1 MTYSLKQNARVA
13 GVLYLLMGL
22 TGAFGIMYVPSQI
35 FVWDNATTTA
45 QNILAQESLFR
56 LGILSQLASQV
67 LFIFLV
73 LSLYRLLK
81 NVNESYAK
89 QLVALVFVG
98 VPIGFLNMLN
108 QLAALILLSDADFL
122 KPFDPEQITAL
133 TMTFLKLYEQGI
145 TIVQVFWGLWLI
157 PFGLLVYRS
166 AFIPRILGIIL
177 VVGGVGYVLSSITG
191 VMWPSLMGTVAPI
204 VTIPSAI
211 GEFGIIFW
219 LLIKGVRERK

>member
-1 MTYSLKQNARVA
+1 MTYSLKKNARVS

-35 FVWDNATTTA
+35 FVWDNATTTV

-67 LFIFLV
+67 LFIFLA

-89 QLVALVFVG
+89 QLVTLVIVG
-98 VPIGFLNMLN
+98 VSIGFLNMLN
-108 QLAALILLSDADFL
+108 QLAALILLSDAEFL

-157 PFGLLVYRS
+157 PFGLLVYQS

-177 VVGGVGYVLSSITG
+177 AIGGVGYVLSSITG
-191 VMWPSLMGTVAPI
+191 VMWPSLVGTVAPI